1 MAEMYRLIDL
11 ESDQEIGIITEAQV
25 QFLIDSLEEEGI
37 EDQDYY
43 INQDI
48 LSFLADNGCD
58 AELLDMLT
66 EVLEGRE
73 EIDIRYEEVRKAG
86 VMYTPSVDAS

>member
-1 MAEMYRLIDL
+1 MAAMYHLIDI
-11 ESDQEIGIITEAQV
+11 ENDQEIGIITEAQV
-25 QFLIDSLEEEGI
+25 QFIIDSLEEEGI

-43 INQDI
+43 IDQET

-66 EVLEGRE
+66 EVLEGRG
-73 EIDIRYEEVRKAG
+73 EIDIRYEEVRKADT
-86 VMYTPSVDAS
+86 VYTRVI